1 MTLVYDTATEI
12 AYDPAN
18 GRFNT
23 PAEVRQEAASA
34 VAAPRGFGNVI
45 PRRMLE
51 SGPPPKHPWLTVD
64 LARRELAIGEYRRDR
79 AAVALDS
86 MQEGWDE

>member
-1 MTLVYDTATEI
+1 MTLVCDTAPEI
-12 AYDPAN
+12 AYDPAT

-23 PAEVRQEAASA
+23 PAEMRREAASA
-34 VAAPRGFGNVI
+34 AAAPRGFGNVI

-51 SGPPPKHPWLTVD
+51 SGPPPKHPRLTAD
-64 LARRELAIGEYRRDR
+64 LARQELAIGEYRRDR

-86 MQEGWDE
+86 VA